1 MNSKLTNVLVFV
13 AGAAVGSVATWKLL
27 NMRYE
32 QRIQEEVQS
41 VKETFAEWAGREDS
55 DESSPEADSKD
66 DEEDCTEEDPY
77 VGDDQDIMMD
87 RFEYE
92 AEIQRLNYTSVDHG
106 EKGGVGAE
114 RVEYAP
120 YVIDPS
126 DYGDKDHDVV
136 SLTYYADGV
145 VDDDY
150 WNIVQNVEELVGDD
164 FMNHFDGNTV
174 FIRNDVRK
182 TDYEITRIDKT
193 YAEYHG
199 ESPYGNA

>member
-1 MNSKLTNVLVFV
+1 MNSKLTNVLVFA
-13 AGAAVGSVATWKLL
+13 AGAAVGSLATWKLL

-66 DEEDCTEEDPY
+66 EEDDCTEEDPY
-77 VGDDQDIMMD
+77 VGDEQDRMMD
-87 RFEYE
+87 RYEYE
-92 AEIQRLNYTSVDHG
+92 AELQRLKYASVNPD

-126 DYGDKDHDVV
+126 DYGDKDYDVV

-164 FMNHFDGNTV
+164 FMNHFDDNTV
-174 FIRNDVRK
+174 FIRNEVRK

>member
-13 AGAAVGSVATWKLL
+13 AGAAIGSVATWKLL

-66 DEEDCTEEDPY
+66 DEEDCTGEDPY
-77 VGDDQDIMMD
+77 VGDEQDRMVD

-92 AEIQRLNYTSVDHG
+92 AELQRLKYTSVDPD

-164 FMNHFDGNTV
+164 FMNHFDDNTV

-182 TDYEITRIDKT
+182 TDYEITRVDKT

>member
-1 MNSKLTNVLVFV
+1 MNSKLTNVIVFA
-13 AGAAVGSVATWKLL
+13 AGAAIGSLATWKLL

-41 VKETFAEWAGREDS
+41 VKETFAEWAWREDS

-77 VGDDQDIMMD
+77 VGDDQDRMMD

-92 AEIQRLNYTSVDHG
+92 AELQRLKYTSVDPD
-106 EKGGVGAE
+106 EKGGVGTE

-164 FMNHFDGNTV
+164 FMNHFDDDTV

-182 TDYEITRIDKT
+182 TDYEITRINKT

>member
-1 MNSKLTNVLVFV
+1 MNSKLTNVIMFA
-13 AGAAVGSVATWKLL
+13 AGAAIGSLATWKVL
-27 NMRYE
+27 NIRYE

-55 DESSPEADSKD
+55 DESSPEVDSTD
-66 DEEDCTEEDPY
+66 DEEDCTDEDPY
-77 VGDDQDIMMD
+77 VGDEQDKMMD
-87 RFEYE
+87 RFHYE
-92 AEIQRLNYTSVDHG
+92 AELQRLKYAPVDPD
-106 EKGGVGAE
+106 EKGGVGEE

-126 DYGDKDHDVV
+126 DYGDEEHDVV

-150 WNIVQNVEELVGDD
+150 WNIVENVEELIGDD
-164 FMNHFDGNTV
+164 FMNHFDDDTV

-182 TDYEITRIDKT
+182 TDYEITRVNKT

>member
-1 MNSKLTNVLVFV
+1 MNSKLTNFIMFA
-13 AGAAVGSVATWKLL
+13 AGAAIGSVATWKIL

-41 VKETFAEWAGREDS
+41 VKETFAEWAGRGES
-55 DESSPEADSKD
+55 DENPSEPTSE
-66 DEEDCTEEDPY
+66 DEEGDCTEEDPY
-77 VGDDQDIMMD
+77 VGDEQDRMMD
-87 RFEYE
+87 RFHYE
-92 AEIQRLNYTSVDHG
+92 AELQRLKYASIDPD

-136 SLTYYADGV
+136 SFTYYADGV

-150 WNIVQNVEELVGDD
+150 WNIVQNVEELIGDD
-164 FMNHFDGNTV
+164 FMNHFDDDTV

-182 TDYEITRIDKT
+182 TDYEITRVDKT

>member
-1 MNSKLTNVLVFV
+1 MNSKMINVLVFV

-66 DEEDCTEEDPY
+66 DEEDCINEDPY
-77 VGDDQDIMMD
+77 VGDDQDRMMD

-92 AEIQRLNYTSVDHG
+92 AELQRLKYASVDPD

-164 FMNHFDGNTV
+164 FMNHFDDNTV

>member
-1 MNSKLTNVLVFV
+1 MNSKLTNVLVFA
-13 AGAAVGSVATWKLL
+13 AGAAIGSLATWKLL
-27 NMRYE
+27 NIRYE

-55 DESSPEADSKD
+55 DESSPEADSND
-66 DEEDCTEEDPY
+66 DEEDCTDEDPY
-77 VGDDQDIMMD
+77 VGDEQDKMMD
-87 RFEYE
+87 RFHYE
-92 AEIQRLNYTSVDHG
+92 AELQRLKYTSIDTD
-106 EKGGVGAE
+106 EKGGVGEE

-126 DYGDKDHDVV
+126 DYGDKEHDVV

-150 WNIVQNVEELVGDD
+150 WNIVENVEELIGDD
-164 FMNHFDGNTV
+164 FMNHFDDDTV

-182 TDYEITRIDKT
+182 TDYEITRVNKT

>member
-1 MNSKLTNVLVFV
+1 MNSKLTNVLVFA
-13 AGAAVGSVATWKLL
+13 AGAAIGSLATWKLL

-66 DEEDCTEEDPY
+66 EEDDCTEEDPY
-77 VGDDQDIMMD
+77 VGDEQDKMID
-87 RFEYE
+87 RFHYE
-92 AEIQRLNYTSVDHG
+92 AELQRLKYAPVDPD
-106 EKGGVGAE
+106 EKGGVSGE

-126 DYGDKDHDVV
+126 DYGDNEHDVV

-150 WNIVQNVEELVGDD
+150 WNIVENVEELIGDD
-164 FMNHFDGNTV
+164 FMNHFDDDTV

-182 TDYEITRIDKT
+182 TDYEITRVNKT